1 MLRKEIKMSNN
12 NLKTTGV
19 KATGSE
25 QSAENNTDSSFK
37 KQTLSKTKS
46 DTLNSVKKGEKNE
59 NQ

>member
-1 MLRKEIKMSNN
+1 MSNN